1 MNRIIINEI
10 DNTTNIFGTDNHD
23 VVYIPGFSIAS
34 LDEGEQSAK
43 PHVPTLCNSLADFW
57 KYFGYDAPV
66 FKTEQYY
73 PASFSA
79 TATPSGPVST
89 SGDKI
94 IMFQQG
100 DFDPSYVEAVML
112 LSQGLRVVYERVN
125 EVSETASASYDV
137 TVENMYQYLAG
148 DCYSVNGSL
157 IDKGLDIKYLTSGAY
172 PTFEYNMPLSSNSPG
187 SIARL
192 MAQLAQARGDCIA
205 FIDHTDNPSRPLTGK
220 DSVFS
225 VVNNAG
231 AFPAGSDE
239 DLFAV
244 MFTPWANYATD
255 RYSTYGTRRFPASY
269 AYFLSLAKSIRTN
282 PSWLAIAGVSRGQVP
297 LLSSLNTDDKLTNAI
312 ADNYQP
318 ENGNNDYGSSINAI
332 TYING
337 YGYCLWGNRT
347 LRLSNENRVGSAMGY
362 LNLRNMVCDIKKL
375 AFISAQ
381 RLLFEQNTDILW
393 VNFKSYMT
401 PLLDQ
406 LVSGGGI
413 SSYKLIKNQSDNK
426 AKLSATIRIY
436 PIYAVDQFEISVALS
451 DEEVTTGE

>member
-1 MNRIIINEI
+1 M
-10 DNTTNIFGTDNHD
+10 
-23 VVYIPGFSIAS
+23 
-34 LDEGEQSAK
+34 
-43 PHVPTLCNSLADFW
+43 
-57 KYFGYDAPV
+57 
-66 FKTEQYY
+66 
-73 PASFSA
+73 
-79 TATPSGPVST
+79 
-89 SGDKI
+89 
-94 IMFQQG
+94 
-100 DFDPSYVEAVML
+100 
-112 LSQGLRVVYERVN
+112 
-125 EVSETASASYDV
+125 
-137 TVENMYQYLAG
+137 
-148 DCYSVNGSL
+148 
-157 IDKGLDIKYLTSGAY
+157 
-172 PTFEYNMPLSSNSPG
+172 
-187 SIARL
+187 
-192 MAQLAQARGDCIA
+192 AQARGDCIA

-225 VVNNAG
+225 VVNGSG
-231 AFPAGSDE
+231 AFPVGSDE

-255 RYSTYGTRRFPASY
+255 KYSTYGTRRFPASY

-347 LRLSNENRVGSAMGY
+347 LRLSTENRVGSAMGY

-375 AFISAQ
+375 AFMSAQ

-436 PIYAVDQFEISVALS
+436 PIYAVDQFEISVVLS